1 MDWFVNLEREDHEF
15 VKQLVIASGSLKQ
28 LAKIYQVSYPT
39 VRMRLN
45 TIIQKIN
52 FIEDNGANTFE
63 TKVMKLVIDEKL
75 SLEVAKQIITDF
87 REEQHE

>member
-1 MDWFVNLEREDHEF
+1 MDWFVNLEHEDQEF